1 MIRKALTYIILT
13 IGCVVAIVP
22 FLVTILASLKTKRE
36 LVQGVLSLPETAQW
50 SNYSTAWTQGN
61 FDRFFVNSILVAV
74 GVVVPSIFLSAMSG
88 FAFARYRFRGSK
100 LLFNYFLIGLVIPLQ
115 AMVIP
120 LFYLLR
126 EMHLLDSLWALIL
139 PQIGLS
145 MSFGTLLMRQAFLS
159 IPREIVEAS
168 ICDGASSWETLWK
181 IMFPLSRPIVGT
193 LGLLFFIWT
202 WNEFL
207 LPLVV
212 NIDPNYHTLPV
223 GILYFQQRWTSD
235 IPVIAAGSTII
246 FAPLIVMFLI
256 FQRQLVKA
264 ITAGAVKG

>member
-1 MIRKALTYIILT
+1 VGDAL
-13 IGCVVAIVP
+13 AHH
-22 FLVTILASLKTKRE
+22 
-36 LVQGVLSLPETAQW
+36 
-50 SNYSTAWTQGN
+50 
-61 FDRFFVNSILVAV
+61 
-74 GVVVPSIFLSAMSG
+74 VPSGPAH
-88 FAFARYRFRGSK
+88 R
-100 LLFNYFLIGLVIPLQ
+100 
-115 AMVIP
+115 
-120 LFYLLR
+120 
-126 EMHLLDSLWALIL
+126 
-139 PQIGLS
+139 
-145 MSFGTLLMRQAFLS
+145 GTLS
-159 IPREIVEAS
+159 
-168 ICDGASSWETLWK
+168 
-181 IMFPLSRPIVGT
+181 
-193 LGLLFFIWT
+193 LLFFIWT